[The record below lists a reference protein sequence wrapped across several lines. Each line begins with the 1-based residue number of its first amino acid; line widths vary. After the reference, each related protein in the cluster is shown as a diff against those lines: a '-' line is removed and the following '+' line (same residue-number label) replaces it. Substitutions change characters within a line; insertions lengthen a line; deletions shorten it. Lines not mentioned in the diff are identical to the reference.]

1 MHPTGD
7 VTLTGTEPDKVPA
20 FIQVRTDI
28 TLRKYGCCTSK
39 AVWGSKHSW
48 GLSKW
53 MSTSFVVQ
61 RNLTSALAF
70 WTTDSNFAYLHP
82 KLSCPL
88 LWIPVIF
95 KAGQWAWA
103 LWWRQLVPPVSCWA
117 TGMSGRDTDQ
127 NTSLHTDK
135 LHLHWLMQAH
145 RYWLKKQ
152 LVSTALISTGFC
164 QKPSTVWI
172 CIKMFS
178 AFNLFSILSL
188 GEIAGVHW
196 KKVP

>member
-1 MHPTGD
+1 MHPTRD

-20 FIQVRTDI
+20 FIQVRIDI

-88 LWIPVIF
+88 TLNSSYFQSGAVRMSPLVEAARATCQLLSHRDEWEGHWPKHIPVHRQASSPLAY
-95 KAGQWAWA
+95 AGTQVLAKEA
-103 LWWRQLVPPVSCWA
+103 
-117 TGMSGRDTDQ
+117 
-127 NTSLHTDK
+127 NTFHCSNQ
-135 LHLHWLMQAH
+135 HWLLPETL
-145 RYWLKKQ
+145 YSVDLY
-152 LVSTALISTGFC
+152 
-164 QKPSTVWI
+164 
-172 CIKMFS
+172 
-178 AFNLFSILSL
+178 
-188 GEIAGVHW
+188 
-196 KKVP
+196 